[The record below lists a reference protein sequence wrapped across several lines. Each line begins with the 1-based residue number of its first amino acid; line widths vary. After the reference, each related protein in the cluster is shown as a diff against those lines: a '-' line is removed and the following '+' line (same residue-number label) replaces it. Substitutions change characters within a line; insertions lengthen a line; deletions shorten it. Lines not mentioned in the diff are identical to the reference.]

1 MAANV
6 TVSQLDG
13 LFKDVFADKVQ
24 NLIPDNVVLY
34 NMVDFESAKKL
45 GEKFSQ
51 PVIVKQSQGF
61 TYGGSDGD
69 AYSLNTAIAAQTKEA
84 EIKGYSMVARTKIS
98 YDAAAR
104 SATSEAAFEQSTKL
118 IVADMLRSF
127 AKRLEISMFYGQK
140 EIGLVNANTSSSN
153 DLVVSAASWA
163 PGIWNGL
170 EGAKIE
176 IFSANL
182 GTDRTSTARTIT
194 AIDLDTKTLTVDG
207 AALSLTAGD
216 RIVFEGAYDDGNTVW
231 KEMLGLHAIMKAY
244 DDGVTDLFGINP
256 ASFNVWRSTVYSA
269 GSADLSFEKIQQAV
283 AKGAAR
289 GLDESIVCMVSN
301 VTWAKL
307 LTDQAALR
315 QYDSSYQRGVSENGS
330 ENIKF
335 HGQTG
340 TIEVVPCSYVK
351 ESLAF
356 IMPKNALR
364 LLGSTDIT
372 FQLPGHDN
380 DRFFR
385 ELSDA
390 AGFELRAYCDLALFT
405 HAPNK
410 LVLIEGIVNS

>member
-1 MAANV
+1 MSSV

-24 NLIPDNVVLY
+24 NLIPDNVMLY
-34 NMVDFESAKKL
+34 NMVKFENAKKL

-61 TYGGSDGD
+61 TYGGSSGD
-69 AYSLNTAIAAQTKEA
+69 AYVLNEAVTAQTKEA
-84 EIKGYSMVARTKIS
+84 EVKGYSMVARTKIS

-104 SATSEAAFEQSTKL
+104 SASSEAAFEQSTKL

-140 EIGLVNANTSSSN
+140 EIGLVNAPTVAVNT
-153 DLVVSAASWA
+153 LVISDASWA

-176 IFSANL
+176 IFSDDL
-182 GTDRTSTARTIT
+182 STDRTSTSRTIT
-194 AIDLDTKTLTVDG
+194 AIDLDAKQLTVDG
-207 AALSLTAGD
+207 AALTLTAGD
-216 RIVFEGAYDDGNTVW
+216 RVTFEGTYDDGNTVW
-231 KEMLGLHAIMKAY
+231 KEMLGLEAIMKAY

-256 ASFNVWRSTVYSA
+256 ASFNVWRSTLYSA

-283 AKGAAR
+283 AAGAAR
-289 GLDESIVCMVSN
+289 GLDESVCVMVSN

-315 QYDSSYQRGVSENGS
+315 QYDNSYQRSVAENGS
-330 ENIKF
+330 ETIKF

-340 TIEVVPCSYVK
+340 TIEIVPCSYVK

-356 IMPKNALR
+356 VMPKTVLR

-385 ELSDA
+385 ELTDA

-410 LVLIEGIVNS
+410 LVLIENIVNS

>member
-13 LFKDVFADKVQ
+13 LFKDVFADKVH
-24 NLIPDNVVLY
+24 NLVPDNVMLY
-34 NMVDFESAKKL
+34 NMVNFESAKKL

-69 AYSLNTAIAAQTKEA
+69 AYSLNAAVAAQTKEA

-104 SATSEAAFEQSTKL
+104 SATSQAAFEQSTKL

-140 EIGLVNANTSSSN
+140 EIGLVNADTSSVN
-153 DLVVSAASWA
+153 TLVISDASWA

-176 IFSANL
+176 IFSDDLA
-182 GTDRTSTARTIT
+182 TDRTSTARTIT
-194 AIDLDTKTLTVDG
+194 AIDLDNKQLTVDG
-207 AALSLTAGD
+207 AALTLTAGD
-216 RIVFEGAYDDGNTVW
+216 RVVFEGAYDDGNTVW
-231 KEMLGLHAIMKAY
+231 KEMLGLHGIMSAY
-244 DDGVTDLFGINP
+244 DDGVTDLFGIKP
-256 ASFNVWRSTVYSA
+256 ASFNVWRSTTYDA
-269 GSADLSFEKIQQAV
+269 GGADLSFEKIQEAIS
-283 AKGAAR
+283 KGAAR
-289 GLDESIVCMVSN
+289 GLDESVVCLVSN
-301 VTWAKL
+301 RTWAEL
-307 LTDQAALR
+307 MTDQAALR
-315 QYDSSYQRGVSENGS
+315 QYDSTYQKTVTESGS
-330 ENIKF
+330 EAIKF

-340 TIEVVPCSYVK
+340 SIEVVPCSYVK

-356 IMPKNALR
+356 VMPKSSLR

-385 ELSDA
+385 ELADA

-410 LVLIEGIVNS
+410 LILISNIVNS

>member
-1 MAANV
+1 MAQNV

-34 NMVDFESAKKL
+34 NMVNFEAAKKL

-61 TYGGSDGD
+61 TYGGSEGD
-69 AYSLNTAIAAQTKEA
+69 AYSLKEAVAAQTKEA
-84 EIKGYSMVARTKIS
+84 EISGYSMVARTKIS

-140 EIGLVNANTSSSN
+140 EIGLVNADTTSVNT
-153 DLVVSAASWA
+153 LVISAASWA

-170 EGAKIE
+170 EGAKVE
-176 IFSANL
+176 VFSSNL
-182 GTDRTSTARTIT
+182 ATDRTSTARSIT
-194 AIDLDTKTLTVDG
+194 AINLDTRELTVDG
-207 AALSLTAGD
+207 AALTLTAGD
-216 RIVFEGAYDDGNTVW
+216 RVVFDGAYDGANTVW
-231 KEMLGLHAIMKAY
+231 KEMLGLHAIMAAY
-244 DDGVTDLFGINP
+244 SDGVTNLFGINP
-256 ASFNVWRSTVYSA
+256 ASFNVWRSTTYSA
-269 GSADLSFEKIQQAV
+269 GSADLSFEKIQAAV
-283 AKGAAR
+283 ASGAAR
-289 GLDESIVCMVSN
+289 GLDESVVCLVSN
-301 VTWAKL
+301 VTWSKL

-315 QYDSSYQRGVSENGS
+315 VYDSSYQRTVAENGS
-330 ENIKF
+330 EAIKF

-340 TIEVVPCSYVK
+340 TIEIVPCSYVK

-356 IMPKNALR
+356 IMPKTSLR

-385 ELSDA
+385 ELTDA
-390 AGFELRAYCDLALFT
+390 AGFEMRAYCDLALFT
-405 HAPNK
+405 HCPNK
-410 LVLIEGIVNS
+410 LVLVTDIVNS